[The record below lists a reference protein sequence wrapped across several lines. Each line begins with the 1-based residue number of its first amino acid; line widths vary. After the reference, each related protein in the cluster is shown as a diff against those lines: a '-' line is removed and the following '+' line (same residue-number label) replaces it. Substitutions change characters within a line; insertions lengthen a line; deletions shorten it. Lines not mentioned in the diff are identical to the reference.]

1 MVPEFRCL
9 TSSDTVFDQIL
20 SPRSR
25 TCPLAQHACK
35 AAQGDMCGHQCPR
48 LKECTPSMDRLDLWA
63 CDLASGLALGL
74 APRHRQA
81 FGRKL
86 PPGQQRHMRSSSGRT
101 CNLEPCC
108 RCRCSNFQW
117 RCSSYRSNCR
127 GFCIRLID
135 QHELFG
141 TRHRPSAGIDC
152 CICLR
157 TAYDRRDICRKPCNP
172 KFPSHKHSTG
182 LGDHSM
188 SSHASHSHQHR

>member
-1 MVPEFRCL
+1 M
-9 TSSDTVFDQIL
+9 
-20 SPRSR
+20 
-25 TCPLAQHACK
+25 
-35 AAQGDMCGHQCPR
+35 
-48 LKECTPSMDRLDLWA
+48 WA
-63 CDLASGLALGL
+63 WDLGL

-127 GFCIRLID
+127 GFCTRLID

-172 KFPSHKHSTG
+172 KFVMLQKSGINKFFFQNGGKSIMRHRNMAQGRPGCNEVGCALNVLFCSTSCA
-182 LGDHSM
+182 LTLFQTPYCCSVVLV
-188 SSHASHSHQHR
+188 HREEQCSTLNVWLLS